1 MQRLFNKKSIS
12 KIVVIGFLL
21 TIIAVV
27 AAMVAPIGSRLG
39 VWDYE
44 TAVVILKWAAY
55 TGAASVLICLAGAF
69 VSRPGRSRK
78 GFLLSLLGLVIV
90 VPTLLFLLYW
100 KDAKENLPPIQ
111 DITTNSENPPEFWS
125 APNSRVYGGAAVFA
139 YQEEAYPD
147 IQPLILPRS
156 TDEIYDLV
164 VEVIRQKGWEM
175 WETNRKEKHIEATET
190 TFWFGFSD
198 DVVIHITATDSGGS
212 RVDMRSASRFGGGGD
227 GGTNAKRIRLFFQ
240 ALKSKASS

>member
-1 MQRLFNKKSIS
+1 VQRQRNKKAIH
-12 KIVVIGFLL
+12 KVVVIGFVFSA
-21 TIIAVV
+21 IGVV
-27 AAMVAPIGSRLG
+27 AAMMAPIGSRLG

-44 TAVVILKWAAY
+44 MAVFILKWAAY
-55 TGAASVLICLAGAF
+55 TGGASALICLAGAF
-69 VSRPGRSRK
+69 VSRPGHGSS
-78 GFLLSLLGLVIV
+78 GFILSLSGLVIV

-125 APNSRVYGGAAVFA
+125 APNSRVYGGAAIFA

-147 IQPLILPRS
+147 IQPLFLSRTP
-156 TDEIYDLV
+156 DEIFDLV
-164 VEVIRQKGWEM
+164 LEVIQQKGWEI

-198 DVVIHITATDSGGS
+198 DVVIHITVTDTGGS
-212 RVDMRSASRFGGGGD
+212 RVDMRSASRFGSGGD
-227 GGTNAKRIRLFFQ
+227 GGTNAKRIRLFMQ
-240 ALKSKASS
+240 ALHSKISS